1 MSRKVKIAHCLED
14 LPDQAVLTVQDRPL
28 LVNGAVD
35 EEEDVLQNEEI
46 QLTNQAR
53 HNAELKSKLKNIAD
67 VSSSHLEAK
76 N

>member
-53 HNAELKSKLKNIAD
+53 HNAKLKSKLKNIAD

>member
-1 MSRKVKIAHCLED
+1 MSRKVKIAHCLEY